1 MAGCGSPE
9 DAGGAAR
16 TLAAMMINAPKRA
29 KSRAIWRTK
38 YQVCYVCLLQY
49 GPSPIAAQ
57 DRIWEISGELPIQAT
72 GLQASDPVPYPRQ
85 GFHFRLRCFQCI
97 NAQGVTHFPG
107 CGFVQRFFQ

>member
-9 DAGGAAR
+9 DAGGAAWA
-16 TLAAMMINAPKRA
+16 LAAMMINAPKRA

-49 GPSPIAAQ
+49 GLSPVPAQ
-57 DRIWEISGELPIQAT
+57 DQRRENSGELPIQAT
-72 GLQASDPVPYPRQ
+72 ELQASNPVPYPRQ
-85 GFHFRLRCFQCI
+85 GFHFRLSCFQCI

-107 CGFVQRFFQ
+107 GGFVQRFFQ

>member
-9 DAGGAAR
+9 DAGGAAW
-16 TLAAMMINAPKRA
+16 TLAAMMINAPIRA

-49 GPSPIAAQ
+49 GLSLVAAQ
-57 DRIWEISGELPIQAT
+57 DRMRENSGELLIQAT
-72 GLQASDPVPYPRQ
+72 GLQGSEPVPYPRQ